1 MGCVSIPRPLGVGV
15 GRGYVSL
22 CLLPAW
28 HCGVCRRSS
37 PADMERERTGLGSEI
52 IGKKSLTYRPP
63 TPGGCRK
70 PTTNLCALQPC
81 VSEHMGVGVV
91 SRANLPGAHSA
102 ACPWQAVSCQNSSST
117 FGRPISRGLFGPA
130 FQFVGGFRG
139 MMRSAQQPP
148 DQWQKM
154 DSGAL
159 CLSLS
164 LCHSQVVR
172 VLVIELDDE
181 HFLRP
186 YWPGPY

>member
-1 MGCVSIPRPLGVGV
+1 MREDGLCQHPKAPGSGGWERLREPLSPPCLALWCLPEEQP
-15 GRGYVSL
+15 GRQ
-22 CLLPAW
+22 
-28 HCGVCRRSS
+28 R
-37 PADMERERTGLGSEI
+37 ERERTGLGSEI

-91 SRANLPGAHSA
+91 SRADLPGAHSA

-117 FGRPISRGLFGPA
+117 FGRPISRELFGPA

-139 MMRSAQQPP
+139 MMQSAQQPP

-164 LCHSQVVR
+164 LSLSGGSRISH
-172 VLVIELDDE
+172 
-181 HFLRP
+181 
-186 YWPGPY
+186 